1 MLNKMNKRM
10 ENVANGKMQKVQ
22 NNLTEGPDKVISDET
37 SFEQRRKQLIAQW
50 KHVQQP
56 KSATDSNCLIVSLLN
71 CVETDEERN
80 ILLGMERGAKVE
92 YTKSNAY
99 SAFHQWC
106 DQRQSEGLAAVP
118 AEPEKPKTA
127 KGKLLSK
134 EEEKMMEEW
143 EALVS
148 AREEKIEKIKNE
160 RYTAEGVYAWLEHLK
175 GLGKIQNFIWRR
187 AHAFDGHFSEWFS
200 ARLQKH
206 GVGKKYVVFGY
217 HGKGQGKDDISTRLL
232 GLAARKRGREEDE
245 DVREEPKQKR
255 PRKKNSIADAY
266 KKRTSPQQ
274 RTHAQKRDLFQ
285 QLIDNWATRKI
296 GPPPVDVLM
305 GADDVAVSA
314 RAWELTHMG
323 AAGEKC
329 TALAWRLANGRSL
342 RSCQEE
348 ECYHK
353 AGLIREAAESLR
365 ANMHARDE
373 TQGNDGEVA
382 EKSAFVWGQPLRFG
396 GISAR
401 QLEVM
406 LLLEEKSA
414 EQLLKRGEVS
424 AEELL
429 ELEGISAEA
438 RRATVLHAQ
447 RMNDMKISR
456 AGGIVTR
463 HGIAARVVEGG
474 DIVLMDPGLRQ
485 VHVMS
490 REDVVKSCEE
500 FFCCAVYYWA
510 VYEVSIE
517 VA

>member
-1 MLNKMNKRM
+1 M
-10 ENVANGKMQKVQ
+10 Q
-22 NNLTEGPDKVISDET
+22 NNLTEGPAEVISNEI
-37 SFEQRRKQLIAQW
+37 SFEQRRRQLIEQW

-56 KSATDSNCLIVSLLN
+56 KSATDSNCLIASLLN
-71 CVETDEERN
+71 CVDDDEERS
-80 ILLGMERGAKVE
+80 ILLGLDREARVE
-92 YTKSNAY
+92 YTKSTSY

-127 KGKLLSK
+127 KGKLLS
-134 EEEKMMEEW
+134 EEEKKMIEEW

-148 AREEKIEKIKNE
+148 ARKEKIEKIENE

-175 GLGKIQNFIWRR
+175 GLGKIRNFIWRR

-206 GVGKKYVVFGY
+206 GVGKKFVVFGY
-217 HGKGQGKDDISTRLL
+217 HGTGQGKDDISTRLL
-232 GLAARKRGREEDE
+232 GLAARKRKREEVE
-245 DVREEPKQKR
+245 DVQEETTQKR

-274 RTHAQKRDLFQ
+274 RIIAQKRELVQ
-285 QLIDNWATRKI
+285 QLIDDWATRKI

-314 RAWELTHMG
+314 RARELTRVD
-323 AAGEKC
+323 ATEKKC
-329 TALAWRLANGRSL
+329 TAQAWRWAKGRSL
-342 RSCQEE
+342 QSRQEE
-348 ECYHK
+348 ESYHK

-365 ANMHARDE
+365 ANMHARDR
-373 TQGNDGEVA
+373 TQGNDGKVA
-382 EKSAFVWGQPLRFG
+382 EKPLFVRGQPLRFG
-396 GISAR
+396 GISSR

-406 LLLEEKSA
+406 LMLEKESA
-414 EQLLKRGEVS
+414 EQLLGRKEVS
-424 AEELL
+424 EEELL

-438 RRATVLHAQ
+438 KRATLLHAK
-447 RMNDMKISR
+447 RMERMPMGR

-474 DIVLMDPGLRQ
+474 DIVLMDPALRQ

-500 FFCCAVYYWA
+500 FFCCVVYYWA
-510 VYEVSIE
+510 VYEVVIE